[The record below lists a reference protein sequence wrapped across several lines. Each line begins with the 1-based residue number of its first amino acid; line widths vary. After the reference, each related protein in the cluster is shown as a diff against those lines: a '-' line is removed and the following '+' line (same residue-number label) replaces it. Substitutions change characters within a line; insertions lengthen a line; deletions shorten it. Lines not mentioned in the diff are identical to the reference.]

1 MMIDQGIGAAG
12 AVAQVG
18 RRQRNYALFLLLM
31 LNTLLLL
38 DKIVFVIL
46 LEPIKHEFALSD
58 MQLGVLTGLVY
69 ALLMGAAGLPFGMYA
84 DRTNRRN
91 LAAGCLA
98 FWSLLTALCGLV
110 QNFPQLLLARMG
122 VGIGEAGGGPS
133 ALSIIAD
140 LFEHKKRATAMAIF
154 ALGSPLAALLNLT
167 AGTHISHAYGWRAT
181 LIAASIPGIVLA
193 LLLIFTMREPARGES
208 DAAARDKRAAPLG
221 DTLAFIRQQKALVHL
236 LMAALL
242 SYVTLA
248 GASSWTFSFLVRSHH
263 VRLNEVGLQLGVAIF
278 VAGIAGNYLS
288 GVLADHMGR
297 RDERWRLWIIA
308 GGAVLSVALGFGWI
322 WSDGWS
328 ATLLLVAC
336 FAAAS
341 TFWFAPAVA
350 LCLSLVEIRMRATV
364 AGILFLIANMIGYG
378 LGPILVGRMSDLF
391 AAGFGA
397 DSLRMALSC
406 IVTVNLW
413 AALHFILAARAVR
426 ANLARANAANAD
438 VANANATNACPE

>member
-1 MMIDQGIGAAG
+1 MIVDERARAQALAG
-12 AVAQVG
+12 VAG
-18 RRQRNYALFLLLM
+18 GTRRNYSLFLLLM

-58 MQLGVLTGLVY
+58 VQLGVLTGLVY
-69 ALLMGAAGLPFGMYA
+69 ALLMGICGLPFGIYA

-98 FWSLLTALCGLV
+98 FWSALTALCGLA
-110 QNFPQLLLARMG
+110 QNFWQLLLARTG
-122 VGIGEAGGGPS
+122 VGIGEAGGGPA

-154 ALGSPLAALLNLT
+154 ALGSPLAALINLT
-167 AGTHISHAYGWRAT
+167 VGTHLSHSYGWRAT
-181 LIAASIPGIVLA
+181 LLAASIPGIVLA
-193 LLLIFTMREPARGES
+193 LVLLFTMREPVRGASDHKAR
-208 DAAARDKRAAPLG
+208 ARQAAPLRE
-221 DTLAFIRQQKALVHL
+221 TLAFIGQQKALLHL
-236 LMAALL
+236 LTAVLL

-263 VRLNEVGLQLGVAIF
+263 VKLNEVGAQLGVAIF

-288 GVLADHMGR
+288 GILADFLGQ
-297 RDERWRLWIIA
+297 RDERWRLWIIG
-308 GGAVLSVALGFGWI
+308 GGALLSVLLGFGWI
-322 WSDGWS
+322 WSEGWT

-341 TFWFAPAVA
+341 TFWFAPAVG
-350 LCLSLVEIRMRATV
+350 LCLSLVEIRMRATIS
-364 AGILFLIANMIGYG
+364 GILFLIANMIGYG
-378 LGPILVGRMSDLF
+378 LGPILVGKMSDLF
-391 AAGFGA
+391 APAFGA

-406 IVTVNLW
+406 IVMVNLG
-413 AALHFILAARAVR
+413 AALHFFLAGRAVR
-426 ANLARANAANAD
+426 ANLARADAANGR
-438 VANANATNACPE
+438 PG

>member
-1 MMIDQGIGAAG
+1 MIVDERARAQALAG
-12 AVAQVG
+12 VAG
-18 RRQRNYALFLLLM
+18 GTRRNYSLFLLLM

-58 MQLGVLTGLVY
+58 VQLGVLTGLVY
-69 ALLMGAAGLPFGMYA
+69 ALLMGICGLPFGIYA

-98 FWSLLTALCGLV
+98 FWSALTALCGLA
-110 QNFPQLLLARMG
+110 QNFWQLLLARTG
-122 VGIGEAGGGPS
+122 VGIGEAGGGPA

-154 ALGSPLAALLNLT
+154 ALGSPLAALINLT
-167 AGTHISHAYGWRAT
+167 VGTHLSHSYGWRAT
-181 LIAASIPGIVLA
+181 LLAASIPGIVLA
-193 LLLIFTMREPARGES
+193 LVLLFTMREPVRGES
-208 DAAARDKRAAPLG
+208 DHKARARQAAPLRE
-221 DTLAFIRQQKALVHL
+221 TLAFIGQQKALLHL
-236 LMAALL
+236 LTAALL

-263 VRLNEVGLQLGVAIF
+263 VKLNEVGAQLGVAIF

-288 GVLADHMGR
+288 GILADFLGQ
-297 RDERWRLWIIA
+297 RDERWRLWIIG
-308 GGAVLSVALGFGWI
+308 GGALLSVLLGFGWI
-322 WSDGWS
+322 WSEGWT

-341 TFWFAPAVA
+341 TFWFAPAVG
-350 LCLSLVEIRMRATV
+350 LCLSLVEIRMRATIS
-364 AGILFLIANMIGYG
+364 GILFLIANMIGYG
-378 LGPILVGRMSDLF
+378 LGPILVGKMSDLF
-391 AAGFGA
+391 APAFGA

-406 IVTVNLW
+406 IVMVNLW
-413 AALHFILAARAVR
+413 AALHFFLAGRAVR
-426 ANLARANAANAD
+426 ANLARADAANGR
-438 VANANATNACPE
+438 PG

>member
-1 MMIDQGIGAAG
+1 MIVNDFARTAPAAGIGN
-12 AVAQVG
+12 
-18 RRQRNYALFLLLM
+18 RQRNYSLFLLLM

-58 MQLGVLTGLVY
+58 VQLGVLTGLVY
-69 ALLMGAAGLPFGMYA
+69 ALLMGICGLPFGIYA

-98 FWSLLTALCGLV
+98 FWSGLTALCGMA
-110 QNFPQLLLARMG
+110 QNFWQLLLARMG
-122 VGIGEAGGGPS
+122 VGIGEAGGGPA

-154 ALGSPLAALLNLT
+154 ALGSPLAALINLT
-167 AGTHISHAYGWRAT
+167 VGTHLSHTYGWRAT
-181 LIAASIPGIVLA
+181 LLAASIPGIVLA
-193 LLLIFTMREPARGES
+193 LFLVFTMREPARGES
-208 DAAARDKRAAPLG
+208 DQKSRAKQAAPLG
-221 DTLAFIRQQKALVHL
+221 DTFAFIRQQKALVHL
-236 LMAALL
+236 LTAALL
-242 SYVTLA
+242 SYITLA

-263 VRLNEVGLQLGVAIF
+263 VKLNEVGAQLGVAIF

-288 GVLADHMGR
+288 GILADYMGQ
-297 RDERWRLWIIA
+297 RDERWRLWIIG
-308 GGAVLSVALGFGWI
+308 GGAVLSVLLGFGWI
-322 WSDGWS
+322 WSEGWT

-350 LCLSLVEIRMRATV
+350 LCLSLVEIRMRATM

-378 LGPILVGRMSDLF
+378 LGPILVGKMSDLF
-391 AAGFGA
+391 APAFGA

-406 IVTVNLW
+406 IVMVNLW
-413 AALHFILAARAVR
+413 AALHFFLAGRAVR
-426 ANLARANAANAD
+426 SNLARADAA
-438 VANANATNACPE
+438 NACPE